1 MTERQTALVVVVP
14 EAERLVGPYR
24 QHHDPS
30 GAWGMPAHV
39 TLLTPFRDPRSVDDA
54 LLAELGA
61 LFAETPS
68 FTCRFEA
75 TGRFPGT
82 LYLAPEPAGLF
93 RGMTERLVARYPGTA
108 PYGGIHRQ
116 IVPHLTVLYDC
127 ADCLATHVASRLRE
141 GLPLESEV
149 QRVHLYVGANAE
161 PGWKSVAVF
170 PLGEA
175 AP

>member
-1 MTERQTALVVVVP
+1 VTERQTALVVVVP
-14 EAERLVGPYR
+14 EAESLVGPYR
-24 QHHDPS
+24 RHHDPS

-39 TLLTPFRDPRSVDDA
+39 TLLTPFREPRTIDDP

-75 TGRFPGT
+75 TGRFPGI
-82 LYLAPEPAGLF
+82 LYLAPEPTEIF
-93 RGMTERLVARYPGTA
+93 RRMTERLVARYPGSA
-108 PYGGIHRQ
+108 PYGGAHRRV
-116 IVPHLTVLYDC
+116 VPHLTVLHDC
-127 ADCLATHVASRLRE
+127 ADCLAERVAARLNE

-149 QRVHLYVGANAE
+149 QRVHLFVGANAE

-175 AP
+175 SP